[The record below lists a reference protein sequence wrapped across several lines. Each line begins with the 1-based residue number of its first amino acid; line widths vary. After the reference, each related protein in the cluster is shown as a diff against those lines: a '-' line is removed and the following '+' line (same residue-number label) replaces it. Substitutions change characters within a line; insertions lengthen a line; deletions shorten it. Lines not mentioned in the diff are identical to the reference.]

1 MTSPRADERITEEC
15 MRYLRIYAGADGS
28 SRFEDCELN
37 GKLTEFASGIPPVL
51 LSGPFACAG
60 ILFVESP
67 PQLGDDF
74 KPEAHVTPRKQWVI
88 VTSGRFA
95 ITVSDGTR
103 KEVGPGSVILLEDTT
118 GRGHLTTP
126 VTAEVVCAVI
136 PF

>member
-1 MTSPRADERITEEC
+1 
-15 MRYLRIYAGADGS
+15 MRYLRIYAGDDGS

-60 ILFVESP
+60 ILFVESAW
-67 PQLGDDF
+67 QLGDAF
-74 KPEAHVTPRKQWVI
+74 NWEAHVAPHKQWVI

-95 ITVSDGTR
+95 VTVSDGTR
-103 KEVGPGSVILLEDTT
+103 KEVGPGSVILVEDTT

-126 VTAEVVCAVI
+126 VTGEVVCAVI
-136 PF
+136 PITD